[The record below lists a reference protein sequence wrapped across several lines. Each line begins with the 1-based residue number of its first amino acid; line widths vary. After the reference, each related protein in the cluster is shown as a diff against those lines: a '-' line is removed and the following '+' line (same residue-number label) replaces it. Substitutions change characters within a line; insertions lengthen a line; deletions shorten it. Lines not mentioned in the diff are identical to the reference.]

1 MSSTVLEVT
10 GLCKRYPDFTLD
22 HVSFTLQQGRVMG
35 LVGRNGAG
43 KSTTLNSLLEFVHP
57 QEGAVRFFG
66 NPLNKE
72 KEKIGFVSGGVDYY
86 PRKKLSTI
94 TQVTRR
100 FYSQWDDAAYQSYL
114 RLFSLDETKTPSELS
129 AGMKVKYSLALALS
143 HRAALL
149 LLDEPTS
156 GLDPVSRQELL
167 DIFLELSREKGVSI
181 LFSTHITSDL
191 EKCADD
197 LTYLQNGTVPYSGE
211 IKDFLAQYRLVRHQ
225 GEDRPEAPEGLIG
238 LKREKESWAALLP
251 EGLPTPAGWESAPA
265 DLDTIMV
272 HLEHHDHREEAA
284 T

>member
-1 MSSTVLEVT
+1 MSGAVLEVS
-10 GLCKRYPDFTLD
+10 GLCKRYPGFYLD
-22 HVSFTLQQGRVMG
+22 HVGFTLGQGRVMG

-43 KSTTLNSLLEFVHP
+43 KSTTLNSLLDFVHP
-57 QEGAVRFFG
+57 QEGVVRFFG
-66 NPLNKE
+66 NPLSKE

-86 PRKKLSTI
+86 PRKKLRTI
-94 TQVTRR
+94 TQVTKR
-100 FYSQWDDAAYQSYL
+100 FYSEWDDAAYQSYL
-114 RLFSLDETKTPSELS
+114 RLFALDERKTPSELS

-143 HRAALL
+143 HRATLL

-197 LTYLQNGTVPYSGE
+197 ITYIQNGTVPYTGE
-211 IKDFLAQYRLVRHQ
+211 IKAFLGQYRLIRHS
-225 GEDRPEAPEGLIG
+225 GEGRPEAPEALIG

-251 EGLPTPAGWESAPA
+251 AGLPIPAGWENFPA

-272 HLEHHDHREEAA
+272 HLEYHDHTEEAVE
-284 T
+284 